1 MKSGLN
7 LQGAQARLRFLVSE
21 ILLNCAKK
29 VLFFESRASAP
40 CRFSCCQ
47 LCEIFSFF
55 FPERIFTFLVSIF
68 SNFDTFSKKRGVF
81 FVWRNRKNT
90 IEFCPKKTRNRL
102 FTSINRRRQLH
113 KNPTV
118 LVPCFPKLIKVD
130 GFPRPPQNH
139 FQRFSRP
146 EVDEFS

>member
-68 SNFDTFSKKRGVF
+68 LTTRRPLFQKRGVFFSKKRGVF
-81 FVWRNRKNT
+81 
-90 IEFCPKKTRNRL
+90 KKEG
-102 FTSINRRRQLH
+102 
-113 KNPTV
+113 
-118 LVPCFPKLIKVD
+118 CF
-130 GFPRPPQNH
+130 FPISTH
-139 FQRFSRP
+139 FQKRGVFFLCDEIEKTQSNFAQKKQEIVFSRRSI
-146 EVDEFS
+146 VDVNYTKTLRCW